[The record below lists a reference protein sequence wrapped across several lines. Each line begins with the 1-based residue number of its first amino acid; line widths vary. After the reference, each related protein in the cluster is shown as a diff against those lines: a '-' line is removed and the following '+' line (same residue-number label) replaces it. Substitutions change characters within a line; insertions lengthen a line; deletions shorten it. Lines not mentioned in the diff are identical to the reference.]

1 LVLTLFEFVYKIE
14 KKESQLG
21 VFLSQELQ
29 RRAQKRW
36 REELSGEDR
45 RALLVEKESKK
56 KRREAEKIIPI
67 SSPKAIDSS
76 SVIHCPP
83 AEKDIGSVSSSST
96 TTAASRID
104 GDIKLS
110 RLSLS
115 APVEER
121 KTLIQRSITMRVAP
135 VETYVE
141 ENDRT
146 RTTSHAFRLAS
157 IKSLSAASGTTSS
170 GLVGG
175 GGGHHFKETERRQ
188 SVRYGAGYVGHTC
201 SMCGAFY
208 AALATSA
215 LAATSVGSAAAIGAI
230 DARSMCNCSSR
241 HRSKF
246 EQDPPTPP
254 DYWDLSDDDWEDR
267 IRR

>member
-1 LVLTLFEFVYKIE
+1 VVLTLFNKIE

-21 VFLSQELQ
+21 VFSSQELQ
-29 RRAQKRW
+29 KRVQKRW

-45 RALLVEKESKK
+45 RALLAEKESKK
-56 KRREAEKIIPI
+56 KRREAGKIIPI
-67 SSPKAIDSS
+67 PSPEAIDSS
-76 SVIHCPP
+76 GVDCPP

-110 RLSLS
+110 RLALS

-121 KTLIQRSITMRVAP
+121 KTLMQRSITMRVAP